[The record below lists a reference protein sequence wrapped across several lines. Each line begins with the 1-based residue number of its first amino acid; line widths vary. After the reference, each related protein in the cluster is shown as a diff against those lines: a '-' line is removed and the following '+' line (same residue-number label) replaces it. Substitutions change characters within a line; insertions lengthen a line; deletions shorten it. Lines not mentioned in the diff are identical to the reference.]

1 MADIFISYRRE
12 NGHLMARLFYH
23 RLIADGYKVFM
34 DVEDLGPGTFDERL
48 YHEIEQCT
56 DFILIL
62 PPNALDRCQN
72 PKDWVR
78 MEIEHALNYDK
89 NIIPI
94 LMQGFEYPNNLPESI
109 QRVAKYNGL
118 EAPPPRYYDALYS
131 KLKEEFLISKPQEE
145 EEYTLAE
152 EPTPFYP
159 TIDEVNSKNAPAKH
173 ESQLTAPQEK
183 RTDAPKEMQDTPDE
197 YRDAFGDE
205 PEVKKKP
212 SKNYVP
218 EKDEKPGKPT
228 PRHFI
233 PTLAAILIFAAI
245 VWSIVWFA
253 GAPQRE
259 IDKEATELMAQAQ
272 QMLDDGEYQSA
283 IQILDR
289 ISTEWKKYSQVE
301 TAHEQANRG
310 ILLNQVR
317 QYETAG
323 KYEQLIRFVQENIQ
337 DPETDPD
344 VRNLYANA
352 ATEYEALKLSEAEA
366 MIQQG
371 DYITARSTLDAAAS
385 LIGQQ
390 PNLTDKRNEA
400 EDKEVAAKVQAYE
413 DAENYEEAI
422 KYLNKYAEVVG
433 RNSSLQAIKEE
444 YEKIYRNQVLATAE
458 TSYKT
463 AGPMGYKTAT
473 SIIDKGLEVLKEDHI
488 LLAEKTKYEKLA
500 PIRLVDLSTFYSDY
514 GSDTKSVNATLKSN
528 LGTEYS
534 NCIIYYG
541 GYSLFTDWSINTFNK
556 RDIYVINKEYS
567 RFEATI
573 FVPES
578 RTAFWDNEIPDSY
591 KEKGA
596 FTLRIF
602 GDGKQIYQSPLM
614 ISTQYP
620 VHVDIDITGI
630 DQLAFAWST
639 FSDVSAEIAITDAYL
654 YKE

>member
-12 NGHLMARLFYH
+12 NGHLMAQLFYH

-152 EPTPFYP
+152 EPTPFFP
-159 TIDEVNSKNAPAKH
+159 PIDEASSKNVPTKP
-173 ESQLTAPQEK
+173 EPPLTAPEEK

-197 YRDAFGDE
+197 YRGAFGDE

-212 SKNYVP
+212 AKNYTP
-218 EKDEKPGKPT
+218 EKNEKSGKPA
-228 PRHFI
+228 PKFFF
-233 PTLAAILIFAAI
+233 PTITTILIFAVI
-245 VWSIVWFA
+245 VYTIVWFA

-301 TAHEQANRG
+301 TAREQANRG

-352 ATEYEALKLSEAEA
+352 AAEYEALKLSEAEA
-366 MIQQG
+366 LIQQG
-371 DYITARSTLDAAAS
+371 DYLTARSILDAAAS
-385 LIGQQ
+385 LIGEQ
-390 PNLTDKRNEA
+390 PNFTDKYIEA
-400 EDKEVAAKVQAYE
+400 EDKEVTAKLQEYE
-413 DAENYEEAI
+413 EAENYAVAI
-422 KYLNKYAEVVG
+422 HYLNTKSDVVS
-433 RNSSLQAIKEE
+433 RNSELQAKLSNYKDIYRDSVLDEAAKCYETDGYEAAIRILEDSLKILLNDSVINNEITRYSSLKPVWLTNLEIFSYGNNSVFNTNVDDHFTDKYKNKYSTSFSIDKYGTVTWLLNNKYETFTGTIACPEGYFYESFYSNVIIEIYCDGEKKYTSNPSGPEE
-444 YEKIYRNQVLATAE
+444 PIQSFTIDVTNVSELKIYWEPLPAWN
-458 TSYKT
+458 
-463 AGPMGYKTAT
+463 
-473 SIIDKGLEVLKEDHI
+473 IW
-488 LLAEKTKYEKLA
+488 
-500 PIRLVDLSTFYSDY
+500 
-514 GSDTKSVNATLKSN
+514 N
-528 LGTEYS
+528 
-534 NCIIYYG
+534 
-541 GYSLFTDWSINTFNK
+541 DWCV
-556 RDIYVINKEYS
+556 Y
-567 RFEATI
+567 ATI
-573 FVPES
+573 F
-578 RTAFWDNEIPDSY
+578 DGMLIPS
-591 KEKGA
+591 E
-596 FTLRIF
+596 
-602 GDGKQIYQSPLM
+602 
-614 ISTQYP
+614 
-620 VHVDIDITGI
+620 
-630 DQLAFAWST
+630 
-639 FSDVSAEIAITDAYL
+639 
-654 YKE
+654 